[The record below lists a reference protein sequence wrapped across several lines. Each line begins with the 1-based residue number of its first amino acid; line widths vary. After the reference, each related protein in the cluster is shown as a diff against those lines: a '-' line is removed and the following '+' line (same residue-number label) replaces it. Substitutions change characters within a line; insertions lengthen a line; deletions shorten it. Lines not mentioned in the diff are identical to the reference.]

1 LVVLLAQYGQSV
13 AQAMAKVAPATDL
26 VSDGPVTVLCALD
39 LDGPTRPGQLQGLTG
54 LSSGGVSKLLD
65 RLSEAKLVRRTYG
78 AVPGDNRGVLVT
90 ITPSGRRVVRAV
102 AAELGRHMPET
113 RILLKEVMALT
124 AS

>member
-65 RLSEAKLVRRTYG
+65 RLSEAKLVRCAPSPPSS
-78 AVPGDNRGVLVT
+78 AVTCPRPGSCSKR
-90 ITPSGRRVVRAV
+90 
-102 AAELGRHMPET
+102 
-113 RILLKEVMALT
+113 
-124 AS
+124 